1 MNAKNPYDQFDDLDE
16 TLENPGRRSRLNRFL
31 LLFVFAGVAMACR
44 AEEAQFKLSSLVLP
58 QEVSYTLGPVTLTRA
73 LEQATSASKTGKT
86 SSLQNHE
93 ASSTKK
99 TVGSG
104 VESVTSS
111 GHSSG
116 YNLGGSI
123 GGSSGG
129 SGSVSLMGLLGVNFS
144 IGGKVSGE
152 DSSRQK
158 TTNHNGTESALEN
171 SRQSASGSSSE
182 FEEQE
187 QYGSYHLRFTVSFK
201 SKDPSDTF
209 LVGGPNASVI
219 LNGFSS
225 PVKVPYTERN
235 VAVRLGAEERILFF
249 DYPIA
254 DQVTLRDAK
263 RFAATGRR
271 NAVTLSLTGDDFPVV
286 SERTKRN
293 MVSEITRIMQTIPN
307 TVVSLDFGDVKRL
320 SPWRIRRK
328 FDRSSGRGGQHVTI
342 REALEALNEVIAK
355 DEEMPEVAFKF
366 AKDGRLEAVCDTP
379 TLAPPRKDDLTF
391 IAVSVVT
398 DTHEADT
405 EVHFPT
411 KTFLSRPLSDFSDV
425 RFVQLQLSELVQA
438 SVTAPETVKTLG
450 EEVKSALPSVDG
462 AEKLWRIKS
471 ALAAFE
477 AEDYNKGWELSVDIQ
492 DADPRIQFCVG
503 ACYSRGVDGVSPN
516 LQTAVCWLRK
526 SAEQGYSEAQNMLGV
541 FYRKGLGV
549 AKDDAEAVR
558 WFRKAAGQG
567 YASAQ
572 VNLGSMYSEGL
583 GVKKNDV
590 EAVRWFRKAAEQG
603 DAKAQYS
610 LGNMYLEGHGVE
622 KNDAEAVRWYRKGAE
637 QGEAI
642 AQHNLGYMYA
652 EGRGVAKDDA
662 EAVRWFRKSAEQGAA
677 SAQVELGL
685 GYADGR
691 GVEQNDSEAVRWFR
705 KGAEQGD
712 ASAQRNLGYMYAE
725 GRGVAKDDAEA
736 VRWFRKAAEQGDVD
750 AQNELR
756 ERGLSWRA
764 TQ

>member
-1 MNAKNPYDQFDDLDE
+1 MAALICDVKQYA
-16 TLENPGRRSRLNRFL
+16 ENLVRWSRLSGLL
-31 LLFVFAGVAMACR
+31 LLFVFAGVCG
-44 AEEAQFKLSSLVLP
+44 AEEMPFKMSSLVLP
-58 QEVSYTLGPVTLTRA
+58 QGVSYTLGPVTLTRA
-73 LEQATSASKTGKT
+73 LEQATSANKTGKT
-86 SSLQNHE
+86 SSLQSRE
-93 ASSTKK
+93 VSGTKK
-99 TVGSG
+99 TAGSN
-104 VESVTSS
+104 VESGASS

-129 SGSVSLMGLLGVNFS
+129 SGSVSLMGLLGVNLGG

-152 DSSRQK
+152 DSSRLK
-158 TTNHNGTESALEN
+158 STNHNGTESTIEN
-171 SRQSASGSSSE
+171 SRQSACGSSRE

-201 SKDPSDTF
+201 SKDLSDTF

-219 LNGFSS
+219 LNGFSA

-235 VAVRLGAEERILFF
+235 EAVRLGAEERILFF

-328 FDRSSGRGGQHVTI
+328 FARSSGRGGQHVTI

-366 AKDGRLEAVCDTP
+366 AKDGRIEAVGDTP

-411 KTFLSRPLSDFSDV
+411 KTFLSRPLSDFTDV

-438 SVTAPETVKTLG
+438 SVKAPETVKTLS

-477 AEDYNKGWELSVDIQ
+477 AEDYNKGWELSVDMQ
-492 DADPRIQFCVG
+492 DADPRIQFYVAECYYNGYGG
-503 ACYSRGVDGVSPN
+503 AMSN
-516 LQTAVCWLRK
+516 EQTAVRWYRK
-526 SAEQGYSEAQNMLGV
+526 AAERGHAAAQRELGSMYSEGV
-541 FYRKGLGV
+541 GV
-549 AKDDAEAVR
+549 AKDDSEAVRWFRKAAGQGDACGQNALGFLYSKGRGVEKDDAEAVR

-567 YASAQ
+567 RADAQ
-572 VNLGSMYSEGL
+572 LNLGDMYSG
-583 GVKKNDV
+583 
-590 EAVRWFRKAAEQG
+590 
-603 DAKAQYS
+603 
-610 LGNMYLEGHGVE
+610 
-622 KNDAEAVRWYRKGAE
+622 
-637 QGEAI
+637 
-642 AQHNLGYMYA
+642 
-652 EGRGVAKDDA
+652 GRGVEKDDA
-662 EAVRWFRKSAEQGAA
+662 EAVRWFRKSAEQGFAI
-677 SAQVELGL
+677 AQTRIGL
-685 GYADGR
+685 RYADGQ
-691 GVEQNDSEAVRWFR
+691 GVGKDDTEAVRWFR
-705 KGAEQGD
+705 KAADQGD
-712 ASAQRNLGYMYAE
+712 ASAQRNLGYMYAM
-725 GRGVAKDDAEA
+725 GRGVEKDDAEA

-750 AQNELR
+750 AQNALR
-756 ERGLSWRA
+756 ERGLSWQA